1 MVYKERIPAKQ
12 MRFTTADLLAYQ
24 AREAARKHSAKPTEG
39 VEREAD
45 LPIKSFAVR
54 LTTDEEKLNKTER
67 AFLAHLRANPGE
79 VGAWI
84 GIQSVTLKLGDDC
97 RYTPDFFC
105 VGSSGAVAWE
115 VKGFMRD
122 DALVKLKTAARA
134 FSWIKFILVKRDKD
148 TPEGWIWKP
157 INP

>member
-1 MVYKERIPAKQ
+1 
-12 MRFTTADLLAYQ
+12 MRFTNSEFHTYE
-24 AREAARKHSAKPTEG
+24 ARIAAMKGGAKPTEG
-39 VEREAD
+39 VALAQEVK
-45 LPIKSFAVR
+45 LPTASFSVR
-54 LTTDEEKLNKTER
+54 QTTDEEKINRTER

-122 DALVKLKTAARA
+122 DAAVKFKVAREQYPQFRFRMLRKTKGG
-134 FSWIKFILVKRDKD
+134 WLELLQTGKD
-148 TPEGWIWKP
+148 ER
-157 INP
+157 